1 MFEDRVW
8 NKRVLNVRSPFRNS
22 DLEIEKWAEKAR
34 E

>member
-1 MFEDRVW
+1 MFEGRVW
-8 NKRVLNVRSPFRNS
+8 YKSVLNVRRPFRNS